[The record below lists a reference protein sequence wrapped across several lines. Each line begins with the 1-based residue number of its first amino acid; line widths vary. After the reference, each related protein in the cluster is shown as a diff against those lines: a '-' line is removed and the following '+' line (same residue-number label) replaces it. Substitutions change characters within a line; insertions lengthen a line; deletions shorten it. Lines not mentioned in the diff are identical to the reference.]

1 METVIEIPNVVVT
14 EVEATSPL
22 STTISIPGPRGK
34 DGAPGLTGPRGE
46 QGPPG
51 PKGDPFKY
59 KDFTEE
65 QLKALMGPKGNDGK
79 EGPRG
84 PKGDPFRYE
93 DFTPE
98 QLEALKV
105 KGDKGDPGIQGI
117 QGLKG
122 EPFRYSDFTSDQLDI
137 LRGPM
142 GPRGED
148 GPKGDPFTYNDF
160 TPEQLEKLKGPKGD
174 RGLQGPQGKPF
185 TYEDFTQEQLNALKV
200 KGDKGEQ
207 GDKGADGLQGPKGD
221 PFRYSDFTQE
231 QLNALKVKGD
241 PGPRGADGLQ
251 GPKGE
256 QGYTPNFTFTV
267 EANGDLYVDIE
278 YNPSSAAVNVSTET
292 IIYDVI
298 WGNAKPGSP
307 GNGRGYLEYSPLTG
321 FGKLH
326 LDTKLTTPSG
336 NGSVVCT
343 LPNEAPVPMR
353 LLETAVD
360 ADNNS
365 IYIEPNSRQIK
376 GWGVPNNKRYIF
388 DIVGFWK
395 VK

>member
-1 METVIEIPNVVVT
+1 METVIEIPNAVVT

-22 STTISIPGPRGK
+22 STTIGVPGLKGDPGK
-34 DGAPGLTGPRGE
+34 DGLTGPRGE
-46 QGPPG
+46 QGEP
-51 PKGDPFKY
+51 
-59 KDFTEE
+59 
-65 QLKALMGPKGNDGK
+65 
-79 EGPRG
+79 G

-98 QLEALKV
+98 QLNALKGP
-105 KGDKGDPGIQGI
+105 KGDKGDPGVQGI
-117 QGLKG
+117 QGPKG

-148 GPKGDPFTYNDF
+148 GPKGDPFTYKDF

-174 RGLQGPQGKPF
+174 PGIQGIQGKPF

-241 PGPRGADGLQ
+241 KGDPGPRGADGLQ

-267 EANGDLYVDIE
+267 EANGDLYVDID
-278 YNPSSAAVNVSTET
+278 YSPSSAAVNVSTET

-298 WGNAKPGSP
+298 WGNAKPGSQ

-326 LDTKLTTPSG
+326 LDIKLTTPSG

-343 LPNEAPVPMR
+343 LPNNAPVPMR
-353 LLETAVD
+353 LLETAID

>member
-1 METVIEIPNVVVT
+1 METVIEIPNAVVT
-14 EVEATSPL
+14 EVEAISPL
-22 STTISIPGPRGK
+22 STTIGVPGLKGDPGK
-34 DGAPGLTGPRGE
+34 DGLTGPRGE
-46 QGPPG
+46 QGEPG
-51 PKGDPFKY
+51 PKG
-59 KDFTEE
+59 E
-65 QLKALMGPKGNDGK
+65 
-79 EGPRG
+79 
-84 PKGDPFRYE
+84 PFRYE

-98 QLEALKV
+98 QLEKLKGP

-148 GPKGDPFTYNDF
+148 GPKGDPFTYKDF

-174 RGLQGPQGKPF
+174 NGLEGPPGPKGEPF
-185 TYEDFTQEQLNALKV
+185 KYSDFTQEQLNALKV
-200 KGDKGEQ
+200 KGD
-207 GDKGADGLQGPKGD
+207 
-221 PFRYSDFTQE
+221 
-231 QLNALKVKGD
+231 KGD

-267 EANGDLYVDIE
+267 EANGDLYVDID
-278 YNPSSAAVNVSTET
+278 YSPSSAAVNVSTET

-298 WGNAKPGSP
+298 WGNAKPGSG

-326 LDTKLTTPSG
+326 LDIKLTTPSG
-336 NGSVVCT
+336 NGSAICS
-343 LPNEAPVPMR
+343 LPNNAPLPMR
-353 LLETAVD
+353 LLETAID

-395 VK
+395 VN

>member
-1 METVIEIPNVVVT
+1 METVIEIPNAVVT
-14 EVEATSPL
+14 EIEAPSSL
-22 STTISIPGPRGK
+22 STTIGVPGLKGDPGK
-34 DGAPGLTGPRGE
+34 DGLTGPKGE
-46 QGPPG
+46 QGEPG

-59 KDFTEE
+59 
-65 QLKALMGPKGNDGK
+65 
-79 EGPRG
+79 
-84 PKGDPFRYE
+84 E
-93 DFTPE
+93 DFT
-98 QLEALKV
+98 Q
-105 KGDKGDPGIQGI
+105 
-117 QGLKG
+117 
-122 EPFRYSDFTSDQLDI
+122 
-137 LRGPM
+137 
-142 GPRGED
+142 
-148 GPKGDPFTYNDF
+148 
-160 TPEQLEKLKGPKGD
+160 EQLEKLKGPKGD
-174 RGLQGPQGKPF
+174 NGLEGPPGPKGEPF
-185 TYEDFTQEQLNALKV
+185 KYSDFTQEQLNALKV
-200 KGDKGEQ
+200 KGDKG
-207 GDKGADGLQGPKGD
+207 ADGEQGPKGD
-221 PFRYSDFTQE
+221 PFRYSDFTPE
-231 QLNALKVKGD
+231 QLNALKVKGDKGD

-298 WGNAKPGSP
+298 WGNAKPGSG

-326 LDTKLTTPSG
+326 LDIKLTTPSG
-336 NGSVVCT
+336 NGSAICS
-343 LPNEAPVPMR
+343 LPNNAPLPMR
-353 LLETAVD
+353 LLETAID

-395 VK
+395 VS

>member
-1 METVIEIPNVVVT
+1 METVIEIPNAVVT
-14 EVEATSPL
+14 EIEAPSSL
-22 STTISIPGPRGK
+22 STTIGVPGLKGDPGK
-34 DGAPGLTGPRGE
+34 DGLTGPKGE
-46 QGPPG
+46 QGEPG

-59 KDFTEE
+59 
-65 QLKALMGPKGNDGK
+65 
-79 EGPRG
+79 
-84 PKGDPFRYE
+84 E
-93 DFTPE
+93 DFTQE
-98 QLEALKV
+98 QLEKLKGP

-117 QGLKG
+117 QGPKG

-148 GPKGDPFTYNDF
+148 GPKGDPFTYKDF

-174 RGLQGPQGKPF
+174 NGLEGPPGPKGEPF
-185 TYEDFTQEQLNALKV
+185 KYSDFTQEQLNALKV
-200 KGDKGEQ
+200 KGD
-207 GDKGADGLQGPKGD
+207 
-221 PFRYSDFTQE
+221 
-231 QLNALKVKGD
+231 KGD

-298 WGNAKPGSP
+298 WGNAKPGSG

-326 LDTKLTTPSG
+326 LDIKLTTPSG
-336 NGSVVCT
+336 NGSAICS
-343 LPNEAPVPMR
+343 LPNNAPLPMR
-353 LLETAVD
+353 LLETAID

-395 VK
+395 VS

>member
-22 STTISIPGPRGK
+22 STTIGVPGPRGN
-34 DGAPGLTGPRGE
+34 DGKPGLTGPE
-46 QGPPG
+46 
-51 PKGDPFKY
+51 
-59 KDFTEE
+59 
-65 QLKALMGPKGNDGK
+65 GK
-79 EGPRG
+79 QG
-84 PKGDPFRYE
+84 PKGDPFRFEDFTQEQLNALRGPKGDPGIQGPQGEPGIQGKPFTYN

-98 QLEALKV
+98 QLNALKV

-117 QGLKG
+117 QG
-122 EPFRYSDFTSDQLDI
+122 
-137 LRGPM
+137 
-142 GPRGED
+142 
-148 GPKGDPFTYNDF
+148 PKGDPFTYKDF

-174 RGLQGPQGKPF
+174 PGIQGIQGKPF

-207 GDKGADGLQGPKGD
+207 GDKGADGLQGPQGK
-221 PFRYSDFTQE
+221 PFTYEDFTQE
-231 QLNALKVKGD
+231 QLNALKIKGDKGD

-292 IIYDVI
+292 IIYDVV
-298 WGNAKPGSP
+298 WGNAKPGSH
-307 GNGRGYLEYSPLTG
+307 GNGRGYLEYNPLTG

-326 LDTKLTTPSG
+326 LDIKLTTPSG
-336 NGSVVCT
+336 KGSVICT
-343 LPNEAPVPMR
+343 LPNEAPLPMR
-353 LLETAVD
+353 LLETAID

-376 GWGVPNNKRYIF
+376 GLGVPNNKRYIF

-395 VK
+395 AK

>member
-1 METVIEIPNVVVT
+1 MSDINIYAGEGETVVIEGHTQLIKMRGPKGD
-14 EVEATSPL
+14 AGP
-22 STTISIPGPRGK
+22 PGPKGEPGEPGK
-34 DGAPGLTGPRGE
+34 DGLQGPRGE
-46 QGPPG
+46 QGEPG
-51 PKGDPFKY
+51 PKGDPF
-59 KDFTEE
+59 T
-65 QLKALMGPKGNDGK
+65 
-79 EGPRG
+79 
-84 PKGDPFRYE
+84 YE

-98 QLEALKV
+98 QLNALKV
-105 KGDKGDPGIQGI
+105 KGDKGDPGIQGP
-117 QGLKG
+117 KG

-142 GPRGED
+142 
-148 GPKGDPFTYNDF
+148 
-160 TPEQLEKLKGPKGD
+160 
-174 RGLQGPQGKPF
+174 
-185 TYEDFTQEQLNALKV
+185 
-200 KGDKGEQ
+200 
-207 GDKGADGLQGPKGD
+207 
-221 PFRYSDFTQE
+221 
-231 QLNALKVKGD
+231 
-241 PGPRGADGLQ
+241 GPRGADGLQ

-267 EANGDLYVDIE
+267 EANGDLYVDID
-278 YNPSSAAVNVSTET
+278 YSPSSAAVNVSTET

-298 WGNAKPGSP
+298 WGNAKPGSQ

-326 LDTKLTTPSG
+326 LDIKLTTPSG
-336 NGSVVCT
+336 NGSAICS
-343 LPNEAPVPMR
+343 LPNDAPVPMR

>member
-1 METVIEIPNVVVT
+1 METVIEIPNAVVT
-14 EVEATSPL
+14 EIEAPSSL
-22 STTISIPGPRGK
+22 STTIGVSGLKGDPGK
-34 DGAPGLTGPRGE
+34 DGLAGPRGE

-51 PKGDPFKY
+51 I
-59 KDFTEE
+59 
-65 QLKALMGPKGNDGK
+65 
-79 EGPRG
+79 
-84 PKGDPFRYE
+84 KGDPFRYE

-98 QLEALKV
+98 QLEKLK
-105 KGDKGDPGIQGI
+105 GPKGDPGIQGI
-117 QGLKG
+117 QG
-122 EPFRYSDFTSDQLDI
+122 
-137 LRGPM
+137 
-142 GPRGED
+142 
-148 GPKGDPFTYNDF
+148 N
-160 TPEQLEKLKGPKGD
+160 
-174 RGLQGPQGKPF
+174 PF

-200 KGDKGEQ
+200 KGDKG
-207 GDKGADGLQGPKGD
+207 ADGLQGPKGD
-221 PFRYSDFTQE
+221 PFKYSDFTQE
-231 QLNALKVKGD
+231 QLNALKVKGDKGD

-267 EANGDLYVDIE
+267 EENGDLYVDIE

-298 WGNAKPGSP
+298 WDNAKPGSH

-326 LDTKLTTPSG
+326 LDMRLTTPSG

-343 LPNEAPVPMR
+343 LPNEAPLPMR
-353 LLETAVD
+353 LLETAID

-395 VK
+395 VS